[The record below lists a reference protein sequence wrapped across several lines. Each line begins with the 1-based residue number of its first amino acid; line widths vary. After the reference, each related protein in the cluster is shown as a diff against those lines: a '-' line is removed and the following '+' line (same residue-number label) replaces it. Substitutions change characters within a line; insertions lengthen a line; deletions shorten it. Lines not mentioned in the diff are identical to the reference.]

1 MKRKKRYCKRCRW
14 RIDETECRVWA
25 RKDGHDSPRQKIQLH
40 HFASEEQNRNNDC
53 AWFQFSFWSLI
64 P

>member
-1 MKRKKRYCKRCRW
+1 MKKKKVYCKKCRW
-14 RIDETECRVWA
+14 RDSETECQVWQRV
-25 RKDGHDSPRQKIQLH
+25 DDYDSSNHKVLLH
-40 HFASEEQNRNNDC
+40 SFKTEKQNRHNDC